1 MSSPISSF
9 LSKASAAVRS
19 PNPGRAG
26 LRSSSSL
33 GSSPDSG
40 VPVEAPS
47 IGLASNSDEIP
58 VETVLEDS
66 DLDEDVGSQGTTY
79 SASEVFDDFQFVG
92 EARCRVILTQK
103 DSFKRSLICAN
114 LAGTCTRRNHR
125 TLCQDPARVGAMGF
139 YLLVPNSKGGSDA
152 VLNTLRTQEDI
163 DRQSKENVKVAE
175 QLFSPTGDRK
185 PSPRDRSPSSLTFGE
200 SAEMVPRKLETN
212 QVFAPMKSALKSPP
226 VDTSSFVSK
235 SDLKEIMDAQAKAN
249 SRQLELFQRQM
260 TGMLGQL
267 VNPTQGSNA
276 TAILERPKFYAL
288 RSGVLSAVVQGQ
300 DKLREALSSF
310 PQAEHQVF
318 DTEQEAKQW
327 LETSSQTTDRL
338 APLQQSQV
346 DLPLQATLRKDHR
359 TPNASSTPASGS
371 LMHIR
376 GNGPDRST
384 GTKDEIFGVKL
395 VDRQLGT
402 AMCPAGISADGANDC
417 MQAMPDVSALP
428 GKSGVTQDPASSG
441 LDNLGQ
447 SLLEYLPLAQ
457 RPRVQRDTQ
466 WRSERRNALSSIKT
480 TEDLTD
486 MIQQFHDVEEM
497 VMDNFK
503 RALANTLDYHGYTED
518 QSEIYFELGAVPSI
532 VRASLRFYYAL
543 LMKLRQYTM
552 QCEGGWDQWKV
563 HLAFHAKK
571 MLLIRLHSQSRT
583 DCVLQTYIYLR
594 DQERNSFMSDKLQ
607 AKINEAIYDQT
618 RKMLTEQEEVVPT
631 SHGDQTKHNC
641 GHCHSNLHMGGKA
654 KCLFK
659 ELSATK
665 ARGQAKEAEKQLRA
679 NPGKCLNDVIE
690 ALA

>member
-1 MSSPISSF
+1 
-9 LSKASAAVRS
+9 
-19 PNPGRAG
+19 
-26 LRSSSSL
+26 
-33 GSSPDSG
+33 
-40 VPVEAPS
+40 VETPS
-47 IGLASNSDEIP
+47 IGLASNSGGIP
-58 VETVLEDS
+58 VQTVLEDS

-79 SASEVFDDFQFVG
+79 SASEVFDDCQFVG
-92 EARCRVILTQK
+92 ETRCRVILTQK
-103 DSFKRSLICAN
+103 DSFKRALICAN
-114 LAGTCTRRNHR
+114 LAGSCTRRNHR
-125 TLCQDPARVGAMGF
+125 TLCKDSTRVGPMGF

-163 DRQSKENVKVAE
+163 DRQSKENLKVAE

-185 PSPRDRSPSSLTFGE
+185 PSPEDRSPSSLTFGE
-200 SAEMVPRKLETN
+200 PAEMVPRQLETN
-212 QVFAPMKSALKSPP
+212 RGFVPKKSALKSPP
-226 VDTSSFVSK
+226 VDTSSLVSK

-249 SRQLELFQRQM
+249 SLQLELLQQQM
-260 TGMLGQL
+260 TGMLGHL
-267 VNPTQGSNA
+267 MNNQGSNA
-276 TAILERPKFYAL
+276 AAGIDRPKFYAL
-288 RSGVLSAVVQGQ
+288 RNGVLSAVIQGQ

-327 LETSSQTTDRL
+327 LDTSKGTTDRL
-338 APLQQSQV
+338 APFQQFQA
-346 DLPLQATLRKDHR
+346 DLPSQLAMKVDHR
-359 TPNASSTPASGS
+359 TPADISTPAIGS

-376 GNGPDRST
+376 GNGPDKST

-497 VMDNFK
+497 VMGNFK

-518 QSEIYFELGAVPSI
+518 QTEIYFELRAVPSI

-543 LMKLRQYTM
+543 LMQLRQYTM
-552 QCEGGWDQWKV
+552 QFEGGWDQWKV
-563 HLAFHAKK
+563 STPRRCYSSVFTVNLAPTVFY
-571 MLLIRLHSQSRT
+571 RRT
-583 DCVLQTYIYLR
+583 ST
-594 DQERNSFMSDKLQ
+594 
-607 AKINEAIYDQT
+607 
-618 RKMLTEQEEVVPT
+618 
-631 SHGDQTKHNC
+631 
-641 GHCHSNLHMGGKA
+641 
-654 KCLFK
+654 
-659 ELSATK
+659 
-665 ARGQAKEAEKQLRA
+665 
-679 NPGKCLNDVIE
+679 
-690 ALA
+690 